1 MAKLTDLPPETLLTI
16 TSFIWSG
23 LPAKK
28 RLFDA
33 SISKEKHALAKSL
46 NREGLSVINLASTCK
61 YLHRVLAAEKY
72 RFVSIPGCNSAQK
85 LLSLLRLI
93 RIRPEIGDHV
103 QQLRLQLSVLHY
115 GHTSVSYKQLRSLND
130 WAATIGITIADETW
144 VDAMKYD
151 NEMNL
156 LLTKAMEYEK
166 TCIAILC
173 VMLFYY
179 LRNVKETTF
188 ATSHD
193 FYTAIRCQ
201 LQDSHLEPMRES
213 PAVGRLPSL
222 RSLAF
227 EPAPPSSVSDN
238 ESDIYDI
245 AKMVTI
251 SSGISDIYLRKLAL
265 YSEGFYGR
273 PKAYL
278 RSIVLQDVL
287 IARGPSSFYDFLQSC
302 RNLRR
307 FIHVATDNSHQQTWS
322 HPPYHS
328 EIQRVLRGSR
338 RSLRTLCFY
347 CFPIRWLDQD
357 DQIFETFEAFK
368 VLEDLWVD
376 AWSCG
381 WAVKDNVENEFD
393 VESESNFEEE
403 AMTPA
408 TAVNLIQT
416 LPSSLRR
423 LHINGPVDRIYNSLK
438 WLAGHCRD
446 GMMPHLKEIA
456 FDDLESTMATEKL
469 KVMFRE
475 AGVRTCGVDMDPISW

>member
-33 SISKEKHALAKSL
+33 SISKKKHALAKSL
-46 NREGLSVINLASTCK
+46 NHEGISVINLASTCK

-93 RIRPEIGDHV
+93 RIRPEIGHHV
-103 QQLRLQLSVLHY
+103 QQLRLQLSVLPY
-115 GHTSVSYKQLRSLND
+115 GHTSVSYKQLRSLKA
-130 WAATIGITIADETW
+130 WAATIGLTIADETW
-144 VDAMKYD
+144 VDAIKYD
-151 NEMNL
+151 NGMNL
-156 LLTKAMEYEK
+156 SLNKAMEYEK

-179 LRNVKETTF
+179 LRSVKEITF

-193 FYTAIRCQ
+193 FFTTIRCL
-201 LQDSHLEPMRES
+201 LQDSHLEPMQES
-213 PAVGRLPSL
+213 SAVGRLPSL

-227 EPAPPSSVSDN
+227 EPASPSSVSNDPL
-238 ESDIYDI
+238 DI

-287 IARGPSSFYDFLQSC
+287 VARGPSTFYEFLQSC
-302 RNLRR
+302 RDLRR
-307 FIHVATDNSHQQTWS
+307 FINVATDNSNQQTWS
-322 HPPYHS
+322 HPPYPS
-328 EIQRVLRGSR
+328 TIQRVLRVSR

-357 DQIFETFEAFK
+357 DQIFETFEAFR

-381 WAVKDNVENEFD
+381 WAVTDNVENELD
-393 VESESNFEEE
+393 IESESNFEEE
-403 AMTPA
+403 SVSPPA
-408 TAVNLIQT
+408 AVTLIQT

-423 LHINGPVDRIYNSLK
+423 LHIHGPVDRIYNSLR
-438 WLAGHCRD
+438 WLAGHCRV
-446 GMMPHLKEIA
+446 GMMPRLKEIA
-456 FDDLESTMATEKL
+456 FDDLESKMATEKL
-469 KVMFRE
+469 KVLFRE
-475 AGVRTCGVDMDPISW
+475 AGVRTCSVDMDPTSW